1 MSGDDLQ
8 VDRYWRQLEET
19 NMKHKVSFF
28 AGAALALLLIPTVIA
43 QKEMQQD
50 FLVVYY
56 FGATDIG
63 FCTAPDNIEKIKK
76 LKKDL
81 PLEYEN
87 LRFKFVLV
95 CLDENLDT
103 GLKFIKKYG
112 QWDEI
117 AIGGS
122 YGNELALNHLNT
134 TELPSLPHILIFK
147 DTLASGRWNI
157 PVMKRRKL
165 LVDLAGEKQIGDWID
180 KGYPIFADKNSRR

>member
-1 MSGDDLQ
+1 MSFL
-8 VDRYWRQLEET
+8 
-19 NMKHKVSFF
+19 
-28 AGAALALLLIPTVIA
+28 AGIVLAVFLISTAKA
-43 QKEMQQD
+43 QKDMHQD
-50 FLVVYY
+50 LLVVYY
-56 FGATDIG
+56 FGATNIG

-81 PLEYEN
+81 PLEYDN
-87 LRFKFVLV
+87 FRFKFVLI
-95 CLDENLDT
+95 CLDENLEV

-134 TELPSLPHILIFK
+134 RELPSLPHILIFK

-157 PVMKRRKL
+157 PVIKRRKL
-165 LVDLAGEKQIGDWID
+165 LVDLAGEKEIGDWID
-180 KGYPIFADKNSRR
+180 EGYPILADKKSRR

>member
-1 MSGDDLQ
+1 MSGDDLL

-19 NMKHKVSFF
+19 DMKHKVSFF
-28 AGAALALLLIPTVIA
+28 AGIVLTLFLISTVIA
-43 QKEMQQD
+43 QKDKQQD

-56 FGATDIG
+56 FGATNIG

-81 PLEYEN
+81 PFEHEN
-87 LRFKFVLV
+87 FRFKFVLV

-147 DTLASGRWNI
+147 DTLTSGRWNI
-157 PVMKRRKL
+157 PVIKRRRL

-180 KGYPIFADKNSRR
+180 KGYPIFSDKNPRR